1 MDSHGCRSH
10 IYSVQSRSLDTAKLL
25 KIDCRKAPA
34 STPLTTAATAIST
47 QAKETSV
54 PFKTPLLVTLLAKP
68 DHVDH
73 SLIYDGLRLDIG
85 NGGIHDGSYD
95 SPSPEDVL
103 LNPTNDTQV
112 RLYWI
117 KIQGTTDQERHY
129 NWTGKSDDGPVV
141 KQVSNVLS
149 GEGLMALTYSVP

>member
-1 MDSHGCRSH
+1 MDVAH
-10 IYSVQSRSLDTAKLL
+10 IYIVYNLAHWKSSNSIYRCGSGKRESGRQSNRH
-25 KIDCRKAPA
+25 C
-34 STPLTTAATAIST
+34 
-47 QAKETSV
+47 QALEDRLQEG
-54 PFKTPLLVTLLAKP
+54 PCFKTPLLVTLLAKP

-112 RLYWI
+112 RLNWI